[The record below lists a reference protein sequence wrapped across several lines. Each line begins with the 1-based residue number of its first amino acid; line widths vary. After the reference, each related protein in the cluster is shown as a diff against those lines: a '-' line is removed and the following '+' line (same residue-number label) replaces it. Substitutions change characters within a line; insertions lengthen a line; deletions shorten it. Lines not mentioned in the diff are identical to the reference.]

1 MMANVD
7 SLLNEFA
14 EAWNTGRRP
23 RVDDYLERAF
33 ADDRNELAELIGAFL
48 ELAPTPRYSAKQL
61 EELRKDPTVK
71 KIGGLLDSK
80 SGLWPSLLPRLR
92 GRAKLTREQVVGRL
106 AELIGAKAQEQKVK
120 EYYHRMETG
129 RLDPQ
134 GVSSKVLKTLAEIF
148 RVDVREIEEAGDFSM
163 LPPQKPAAAYL
174 RSETALELSD
184 EETWNIARGAESP
197 GDWDEVDELFRG
209 GR

>member
-1 MMANVD
+1 MTSID

-23 RVDDYLERAF
+23 RVDDYVERAPKGKE
-33 ADDRNELAELIGAFL
+33 NELAELIGAFL
-48 ELAPTPRYSAKQL
+48 ELAPNPRYSAKQL
-61 EELRKDPTVK
+61 EELRKDPLVK
-71 KIGGLLDSK
+71 QVGGVLESK

-92 GRAKLTREQVVGRL
+92 ARAKLTRDQVVGRL
-106 AELIGAKAQEQKVK
+106 AELIGAAAQEQKVK

-129 RLDPQ
+129 RLEPQ
-134 GVSSKVLKTLAEIF
+134 GVSSRVLKSLAEIF
-148 RVDVREIEEAGDFSM
+148 GVDVHEIEEAGDFSL
-163 LPPQKPAAAYL
+163 LPSPGPAATYL
-174 RSETALELSD
+174 RSESAWELSAD
-184 EETWNIARGAESP
+184 ATWSPERAPASP